1 MKFARFLDV
10 RVWELDI
17 DDGMILEK
25 IFLLFIKKILK
36 NKKKQAILHTFI
48 SKINDVGNNICA
60 LGD

>member
-1 MKFARFLDV
+1 M
-10 RVWELDI
+10 WELDI